1 MANACLMP
9 GLFLCISIL
18 SMLKL
23 SQLRISVLLVLTI
36 LFSGSVF
43 AQVQKITGKVVNTK
57 NEPIAGASILVEE
70 TKKVV
75 VADVEGNFNVSLEI
89 GKKYSFTVSS
99 VGFTSKSVSE
109 IEVSLS
115 GDNSIV
121 VVLEPQ
127 TKNADA
133 IVIKSTRR
141 QESSMALLTFQ
152 RSNTAMSSGL
162 AADFIR
168 RTPDK
173 NTGEVLKRVS
183 GASVQDNKFVIVRGL
198 SDRYNSAIVP
208 L

>member
-1 MANACLMP
+1 MANACLML

-23 SQLRISVLLVLTI
+23 SQLRISVLLVITI
-36 LFSGSVF
+36 LLSGSVF

-75 VADVEGNFNVSLEI
+75 VADVEGNFSVSLET

-99 VGFTSKSVSE
+99 VGFNTKSIAE
-109 IEVSLS
+109 IEVSIN

-141 QESSMALLTFQ
+141 Q
-152 RSNTAMSSGL
+152 
-162 AADFIR
+162 
-168 RTPDK
+168 
-173 NTGEVLKRVS
+173 
-183 GASVQDNKFVIVRGL
+183 
-198 SDRYNSAIVP
+198 
-208 L
+208 